1 MSKTFLSGKKSN
13 FNFQNLFFFL
23 KKKIKSP
30 YVAGTFFLIKDFP
43 SLARAAFLAESE
55 KLFSVCVIA
64 ISTLTLCVIKIQYFS
79 LL

>member
-1 MSKTFLSGKKSN
+1 MEKNPTSIFKIC
-13 FNFQNLFFFL
+13 FFFE
-23 KKKIKSP
+23 KKIKSP

-64 ISTLTLCVIKIQYFS
+64 ISTLTLCVTKIQYLSFDKGFP
-79 LL
+79 